1 PPVRRS
7 GETAR
12 PLLDRLESGSLSDRV
27 ELWVEQARERGA
39 GEEELAARA
48 GVSSAEVRQAA
59 ATAAAAGRLHVLRR
73 SPERYISEDSLTR
86 LARRASAEIERLLAS
101 GAPSVGVP
109 RRTLLARL
117 VTSNDPRWVEAIEKA
132 LVARGAYVVTGG
144 EARPPGREDLGGGER
159 DLSERVVRLF
169 RERGLDPPSPGD
181 AASLVGHKPK
191 VVEGLLGYLVKKGS
205 ILRLPGGWL
214 IARDAVED
222 VIARLRT
229 SGRTRVGVPE

>member
-1 PPVRRS
+1 KSGARVSLHHFSAERRASVRLLEARELLPGESSRAQLRLSELLPAVPGDRFVLRRLSPVETIGGGVVLDPLWPPVRRS

-39 GEEELAARA
+39 GEGALAPRA
-48 GVSSAEVRQAA
+48 GVPSAEVRQAA

-109 RRTLLARL
+109 RRTLL
-117 VTSNDPRWVEAIEKA
+117 
-132 LVARGAYVVTGG
+132 
-144 EARPPGREDLGGGER
+144 
-159 DLSERVVRLF
+159 
-169 RERGLDPPSPGD
+169 
-181 AASLVGHKPK
+181 
-191 VVEGLLGYLVKKGS
+191 
-205 ILRLPGGWL
+205 
-214 IARDAVED
+214 
-222 VIARLRT
+222 
-229 SGRTRVGVPE
+229 